1 MTEKHVYLRSY
12 VMICKQALQII
23 MDSEGCRLAKYRT
36 YLGSGRY
43 EQFWTIGYGHV
54 IQLDEDY
61 DLLTK
66 EQAVELLQEDIHLF
80 EEGVDKLITVPI
92 NENQRGALVSLAYNI
107 GLGNLKKSHIV
118 KLINQGHPESVDS
131 YWLAHNKASGKV
143 LSGLTTR
150 RQRELEL
157 FKKEV

>member
-1 MTEKHVYLRSY
+1 
-12 VMICKQALQII
+12 MICNEALNLIAN
-23 MDSEGCRLAKYRT
+23 SEGCKLAKYKVW
-36 YLGSGRY
+36 LGNGQY
-43 EQFWTIGYGHV
+43 EKFYTIGFGHV
-54 IQLDEDY
+54 IQLDENY
-61 DLLTK
+61 DTPLTK
-66 EQAVELLQEDIHLF
+66 EQALELLEKDIHKF
-80 EEGVDKLITVPI
+80 EEGIDKLITVPI

-118 KLINQGHPESVDS
+118 KLINQGNFGSVDS